1 MANSSSKKPRCSRCR
16 PSANSSLLAAAIL
29 LLANPFTL
37 LSQAQTSSVPLTVS
51 GPAFARTATRLY
63 VLGGQYATINYGQFF
78 SLDLANSWNS
88 TTPLWTQLNDG
99 PQQTIFPAVFSAD
112 QKTMVTFHSGN
123 SAFAYHYSVVT
134 GQWTRATVQAQYG
147 DYQGIGAV
155 TDPNTGLVY
164 LAGGYTSA
172 DRNSMNVYNFVT
184 DTIVCA
190 LDFSV
195 VHIGRLSNNTFSGE
209 IFIFDTVSQTWR
221 QGLTGPPR
229 LYTACTI
236 AGTQL
241 LVWGGVDSTNTAAP
255 AAVLIYDLNNNAW
268 ITQYTPPASYVAA
281 RASETI
287 SSSPNATSTS
297 SPSNDGSSS
306 SNAGATA
313 GGVVAGVAV
322 LCAGVLFFVFRRRQ
336 QQHKAIPL
344 DTASDHMGS
353 EGSGWAT
360 PPPAVL
366 HH

>member
-1 MANSSSKKPRCSRCR
+1 MANSSSKKPRCSRCH

-51 GPAFARTATRLY
+51 GPAFARTTTRLY

-184 DTIVCA
+184 DTMSANA
-190 LDFSV
+190 LPPSTTVFPNRAYYANVWSQKRKS
-195 VHIGRLSNNTFSGE
+195 ILYFGGYNSTLGAIPNGNTVTEF
-209 IFIFDTVSQTWR
+209 V
-221 QGLTGPPR
+221 P
-229 LYTACTI
+229 
-236 AGTQL
+236 
-241 LVWGGVDSTNTAAP
+241 
-255 AAVLIYDLNNNAW
+255 
-268 ITQYTPPASYVAA
+268 
-281 RASETI
+281 
-287 SSSPNATSTS
+287 STS
-297 SPSNDGSSS
+297 AWS
-306 SNAGATA
+306 T
-313 GGVVAGVAV
+313 
-322 LCAGVLFFVFRRRQ
+322 L
-336 QQHKAIPL
+336 
-344 DTASDHMGS
+344 
-353 EGSGWAT
+353 
-360 PPPAVL
+360 
-366 HH
+366 